1 MGQTRGQLKATVRV
15 NLDDAGITF
24 FSENDLNDSFQ
35 DAYDDI
41 VCLTQCIPQV
51 ADGLSWLAN
60 LCYYNPISDLGVTD
74 YLGVIAIFNYS
85 TNRWLRDDLTLRD
98 FDRIQ
103 RNWENWQGTPQ
114 YWVSSD
120 PLHFAIAPN
129 YGSVPQGLF
138 KLVYCATAPALID
151 DTSTFLIASDMQDL
165 IEFYTTADMLEQ
177 AQEYNKALDYWEK
190 YYEHIDVYATRVK
203 KSNASDLLLRV

>member
-1 MGQTRGQLKATVRV
+1 MGQTRGEIKATVRV

-24 FSENDLNDSFQ
+24 FSEDDLNDSFQ

-41 VCLTQCIPQV
+41 VCFTQCISKV
-51 ADGLSWLAN
+51 ADGLNWLAN
-60 LCYYNPISDLGVTD
+60 LCYYNPISDLGIAD
-74 YLGVIAIFNYS
+74 YLGIIAIFNYS
-85 TNRWLRDDLTLRD
+85 TNRWLRDDLTIRD

-114 YWVSSD
+114 YWASSD

-138 KLVYCATAPALID
+138 KLVYYATAPALMD
-151 DTSTFLIASDMQDL
+151 DTSIFLIASDMQDL
-165 IEFYTTADMLEQ
+165 LEFYTTADMLEQ

-190 YYEHIDVYATRVK
+190 YYEHIDVYADRVK
-203 KSNASDLLLRV
+203 RANKSDLLLRV